1 MAEAVKVGTRWSDAT
16 TGIEVMVVKAPA
28 DGAQLDVVAG
38 EAAGTKLGKR
48 YVDASGDTEVLCIK
62 PGDGVLHCG
71 GAPMVLKEAKP
82 LPASD

>member
-1 MAEAVKVGTRWSDAT
+1 MGEPVKVGTRWSDDA

-28 DGAQLDVVAG
+28 DGAQLEVRAG
-38 EAAGTKLGKR
+38 EPAGTKLGKR

-62 PGDGVLHCG
+62 PGDGVLVSG
-71 GAPMVLKEAKP
+71 GEAMGLKEAKP